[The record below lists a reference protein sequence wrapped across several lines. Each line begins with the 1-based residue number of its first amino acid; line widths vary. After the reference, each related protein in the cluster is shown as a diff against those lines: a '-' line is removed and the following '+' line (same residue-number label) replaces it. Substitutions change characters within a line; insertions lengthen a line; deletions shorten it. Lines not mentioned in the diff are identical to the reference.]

1 MKNKEIQKALCEPF
15 GSEDVEWRVQNTTKN
30 KDKGM
35 AVAYITSRAI
45 QKRLDETVGPYC
57 WRVEYKPWHLV
68 GGKTSQIC
76 GLSILDEARNE
87 WITKWDGAD
96 ATEFEPI
103 KGGISDA
110 FKRAAVLWG
119 IGRYLYALDEVWV
132 DVEPRG
138 NSYAIVKS
146 ELKRLDNSYNSA
158 VAKMFSQTKPTT
170 AVTVNTA
177 NPAKTP
183 APFDYIIS
191 EVKQKKHSMVLKL
204 AENASGKEVVAF
216 LQGKS
221 AEIAEGVCLK
231 DVKIT
236 RCEATDTTPSYNT
249 IDSYKIAA

>member
-1 MKNKEIQKALCEPF
+1 MGNKEIQKALCEPF
-15 GSEDVEWRVQNTTKN
+15 GSEDVEWRVQITTKN

-57 WRVEYKPWHLV
+57 WRVEYKPWHQIN
-68 GGKTSQIC
+68 GKTSQIC
-76 GLSILDEARNE
+76 GLSVLDEARNE

-96 ATEFEPI
+96 ATDFEPI

-132 DVEPRG
+132 GIEPQG
-138 NSYAIVKS
+138 NSYAIVKN
-146 ELKRLDNSYNSA
+146 EYKRLENSYNSA
-158 VAKMFSQTKPTT
+158 VTKMFNQTKPAPAAST
-170 AVTVNTA
+170 AK
-177 NPAKTP
+177 PAKAP
-183 APFDYIIS
+183 APFDYVIS

-204 AENASGKEVVAF
+204 ADSKNGQELVAF
-216 LQGKS
+216 LQGNS
-221 AEIAEGVCLK
+221 AEISEGVCLK

-236 RCEATDTTPSYNT
+236 RCAATEKTPSYNT

>member
-1 MKNKEIQKALCEPF
+1 MENKEIQKALCEPF
-15 GSEDVEWRVQNTTKN
+15 SSEDVEWRVQNTTKD
-30 KDKGM
+30 KSKGM

-57 WRVEYKPWHLV
+57 WRVEYKPWHLI

-76 GLSILDEARNE
+76 GLSVLDEARNE

-96 ATEFEPI
+96 ATDFEPI

-119 IGRYLYALDEVWV
+119 IGRYLYAMDEVWV
-132 DVEPRG
+132 EVEPRG
-138 NSYAIVKS
+138 NSYAIVKN
-146 ELKRLDNSYNSA
+146 EYKRLENSYNSA
-158 VAKMFSQTKPTT
+158 VVKMFNQTKP
-170 AVTVNTA
+170 APVA
-177 NPAKTP
+177 KPAK
-183 APFDYIIS
+183 ALIPFDYVIS

-204 AENASGKEVVAF
+204 ADSKNGQELVAF
-216 LQGKS
+216 LQGS
-221 AEIAEGVCLK
+221 NAEIAEGVCLK

-236 RCEATDTTPSYNT
+236 RCEATEKTPSYNT